1 MVELGGEMKYA
12 RFEEL
17 VLVLGG
23 TVVLGSIALSYSSG
37 APEFAEVFAQMM
49 LFGVLFAAV
58 RYGRR
63 GGLIAAIIASAIYLV
78 MRMDMFSLT
87 EMTTTGLI
95 VVVSRLAAFGLV
107 GVAGGEICSR
117 VRYGMAR
124 LEGAS
129 ALDDWSRVY
138 NQRWAHRTLDA
149 ARARAI
155 RYSEPFSVVVVGI
168 SRSVLAGMRPSRQRA
183 LVRGIADH
191 IRADVRVVD
200 EVSRL
205 EDGRFV
211 ILLPHTPKTG
221 GEVVAGRLTRG
232 TAALL
237 GSKPDSVSVKLMAM
251 PGDESAVHALIESI
265 APELAENQE
274 PSGEY
279 SSSGTST
286 RNPAAETTS
295 SAR

>member
-1 MVELGGEMKYA
+1 MKYA

-17 VLVLGG
+17 VLALGG
-23 TVVLGSIALSYSSG
+23 TLILGSIALSYSNG
-37 APEFAEVFAQMM
+37 APELAEVFAQIL

-63 GGLIAAIIASAIYLV
+63 GGLIAAIMASALYLL

-87 EMTTTGLI
+87 EMTLTGL
-95 VVVSRLAAFGLV
+95 VVVVCRLAAFGLV

-129 ALDDWSRVY
+129 ALDDMSRVY
-138 NQRWAHRTLDA
+138 NQRWAHRSLDA
-149 ARARAI
+149 ARARTH
-155 RYSEPFSVVVVGI
+155 RYGEPFSIVIVTM
-168 SRSVLAGMRPSRQRA
+168 SSAVLAGVRASRQRTI
-183 LVRGIADH
+183 VRGVADH

-205 EDGRFV
+205 DDGRFV
-211 ILLPHTPKTG
+211 ILLPHTAKDG
-221 GEVVAGRLTRG
+221 GEVVANRLSRG
-232 TAALL
+232 TSGLL
-237 GSKPDSVSVKLMAM
+237 GSKPDSITVRLLGM
-251 PGDESAVHALIESI
+251 PGDEVAVDALIDSI
-265 APELAENQE
+265 APETPADQE

-279 SSSGTST
+279 SSAGAST